1 VVPSPASTV
10 RRLKSERGADFAL
23 QARSRNARASSQFT
37 SSFAAAWLRDPSSLA
52 SIDCVIVTCEHAS
65 RRVPSRYRVLFRGQE
80 TVLKTHR
87 GSDLGALR
95 LARELATLEAPL
107 FAGSISRLLIDLN
120 RSLHHVKLYSAIT
133 RVCPESDRRRLAAN
147 YYLPYRNAVENWIAR
162 RARRGRTLLHL
173 FVHNFTPVLDGKVRH
188 ADIGLLYDPRR
199 ALERT
204 LCGAWRQALYSAA
217 PELTLR
223 LNYPYRG
230 TADGF
235 TAYLRHRFPSTAY
248 LGIEIEVNQNACR

>member
-1 VVPSPASTV
+1 MSKV
-10 RRLKSERGADFAL
+10 DY
-23 QARSRNARASSQFT
+23 
-37 SSFAAAWLRDPSSLA
+37 
-52 SIDCVIVTCEHAS
+52 VIVTCEHAS
-65 RRVPSRYRVLFRGQE
+65 RRVRPATVRYFRGQE

-95 LARELATLEAPL
+95 LARELATTLEAPL

-120 RSLHHVKLYSAIT
+120 RSLHHMKLYSAIT

-162 RARRGRTLLHL
+162 RARRGRTVLHL
-173 FVHNFTPVLDGKVRH
+173 SVHSFTPVLDSKVRH

-204 LCGAWRQALYSAA
+204 LCVAWRRALCSAA
-217 PELTLR
+217 PELTLW

-230 TADGF
+230 TANGF

-248 LGIEIEVNQNACR
+248 LGIEIEVNQTHVRSGWKRLRQLLRTTLKETLGGKYQWQRRVTLLTT

>member
-1 VVPSPASTV
+1 
-10 RRLKSERGADFAL
+10 
-23 QARSRNARASSQFT
+23 
-37 SSFAAAWLRDPSSLA
+37 LA

-65 RRVPSRYRVLFRGQE
+65 RRVPSGYRALFRGQE
-80 TVLKTHR
+80 AVLKTHR

-95 LARELATLEAPL
+95 LARELATALEAPL
-107 FAGSISRLLIDLN
+107 FAGSASRLLIDLN
-120 RSLHHVKLYSAIT
+120 RSLHHVRLYSVIT
-133 RVCPESDRRRLAAN
+133 RVCRENDRRRLVAN
-147 YYLPYRNAVENWIAR
+147 YYLPYRNAVETWIAR
-162 RARRGRTLLHL
+162 RTRRGRTVLHL
-173 FVHNFTPVLDGKVRH
+173 SVHSFTPVLDGQVRH

-204 LCGAWRQALYSAA
+204 LCRAWRRALCSAA

-235 TAYLRHRFPSTAY
+235 TTYLRHRFPSTGY
-248 LGIEIEVNQNACR
+248 LGIEIEVNQTHVRSGWKRLRQLLRTTLKETLCSMLPSPA